1 MAVYKIYPYKDAT
14 LYSFY
19 PNANTGLDSIIEV
32 GNSITFEGNSSVFRF
47 LLAFDQDEIN
57 DVINTKI
64 SSSLWQSN
72 LKCYIANAEGI
83 NFNSTL
89 YVYPVSGS
97 WDNGTGNFGDNP
109 IVSDGVSWNWRTFE
123 SGSAWE
129 QSNFQPYVT
138 ASFINTNK
146 GGGVWFTG
154 SSNPNLNIVSSQSFD
169 IRSNKDFNVVVTD
182 IVKGWYSSSFSNNGF
197 IIKWDDSIEF
207 SVSSSIQPD
216 LKFFSVDTN
225 TIYPPELEFKWK
237 DYRFNTGSSS
247 QTIINTSQLYASVTE
262 NPGFFYPESINKFRI
277 NCRPTYPVR
286 TYQTSSVY
294 TNNFYLPTSS
304 YYAIKD
310 LDTNEYIIDFD
321 DQYTQISADSNSS
334 YFTLYMNGLQPER
347 YYKILI
353 KTIVDGNTIILDNN
367 YYFKI
372 ING

>member
-19 PNANTGLDSIIEV
+19 PDANTGLDSIIEV

-83 NFNSTL
+83 SFNSTV
-89 YVYPVSGS
+89 YVYPISGS

-109 IVSDGVSWNWRTFE
+109 IVSDGTSWKWRTFE

-129 QSNFQPYVT
+129 QSDFEPYVT
-138 ASFINTNK
+138 ASFLNTNK

-154 SSNPNLNIVSSQSFD
+154 SSNPDLNVVSSQSFD
-169 IRSNKDFNVVVTD
+169 IRSNKDFNVIVTD
-182 IVKGWYSSSFSNNGF
+182 IVKGWYSSSFSNDGF
-197 IIKWDDSIEF
+197 IVKWDDSIEF
-207 SVSSSIQPD
+207 SISSSIQPD

-225 TIYPPELEFKWK
+225 TIYPPELEFKWR
-237 DYRFNTGSSS
+237 DYIFNTGSSS

-262 NPGFFYPESINKFRI
+262 NPGFFYPESVNKFRI

-321 DQYTQISADSNSS
+321 DQYTQISADRNSS

-353 KTIVDGNTIILDNN
+353 KTVIDGNTIILDNN

>member
-19 PNANTGLDSIIEV
+19 PYANTGLDSIIEV
-32 GNSITFEGNSSVFRF
+32 GNAITFEGNSSVFRF

-57 DVINTKI
+57 DVINNKI

-83 NFNSTL
+83 SFNNTV

-109 IVSDGVSWNWRTFE
+109 IVNDGVSWEWRTFE

-129 QSNFQPYVT
+129 QSNFGPYAT
-138 ASFINTNK
+138 ASFIDTSK
-146 GGGVWFTG
+146 GGGVWLTG
-154 SSNPNLNIVSSQSFD
+154 SSNTNLNVVSSQSFD
-169 IRSNKDFNVVVTD
+169 IRSSKDFNVVVTD
-182 IVKGWYSSSFSNNGF
+182 IVKGWHSSSFSNNGF
-197 IIKWDDSIEF
+197 IVKWDDSIEF
-207 SVSSSIQPD
+207 STSSSVQPD

-225 TIYPPELEFKWK
+225 TIYPPELEFKWR
-237 DYRFNTGSSS
+237 DYRFSTGSSS
-247 QTIINTSQLYASVTE
+247 QTIITTSQLYASVTE
-262 NPGFFYPESINKFRI
+262 NPGFFYPESVNKFRV
-277 NCRPTYPVR
+277 NCRPMYPVR

>member
-1 MAVYKIYPYKDAT
+1 MAVYKIYPYKDTT

-19 PNANTGLDSIIEV
+19 PDANTGLDSIIEV

-225 TIYPPELEFKWK
+225 TIYPPELEFKWV

>member
-19 PNANTGLDSIIEV
+19 PDANTGLDSIIEV

-83 NFNSTL
+83 SFNSTV
-89 YVYPVSGS
+89 YVYPISGS

-109 IVSDGVSWNWRTFE
+109 IVSDGTSWKWRTFE

-129 QSNFQPYVT
+129 QSNFEPYVT
-138 ASFINTNK
+138 ASFLDTNK

-154 SSNPNLNIVSSQSFD
+154 SSNPDLNVISSQSFD
-169 IRSNKDFNVVVTD
+169 IRSNKDFNVIVTD
-182 IVKGWYSSSFSNNGF
+182 IVKGWYSSSFSNDGF
-197 IIKWDDSIEF
+197 IVKWDDSIEF
-207 SVSSSIQPD
+207 SISSSIQPD

-225 TIYPPELEFKWK
+225 TIYPPELEFKWR
-237 DYRFNTGSSS
+237 DYIFNTGSSS

-262 NPGFFYPESINKFRI
+262 NPGFFYPESVNKFRI

-321 DQYTQISADSNSS
+321 DQYTQISADRNSS

-353 KTIVDGNTIILDNN
+353 KTVIDGNTIILDNN